1 MTYKMPRRGRGALH
15 MIAGLLVIS
24 AMVRI
29 GTVGAAMAEAS
40 DQTHS
45 EPEPVETHA
54 ADAHDV
60 EPTNAEL
67 GDQDTSALLVA
78 FQQREAR
85 LAAREAQL
93 IDRLQALRI
102 AEAEFARQIVALEEA
117 EKALSATIALADV
130 AAEADLGQLVEVYE
144 NMKPK
149 DAAELFQQMSPQF
162 AAGFLGMMNPES
174 AAQIMTLVPPD
185 VSYSISV
192 VLAGR
197 NANVPTQ

>member
-1 MTYKMPRRGRGALH
+1 MTKRMPRRGRGTLH
-15 MIAGLLVIS
+15 MLAGLLLIS
-24 AMVRI
+24 ALVRV
-29 GTVGAAMAEAS
+29 GTTGVAMAEAAT
-40 DQTHS
+40 DTHEEPQEMVAHTPAPAAPS
-45 EPEPVETHA
+45 E
-54 ADAHDV
+54 
-60 EPTNAEL
+60 
-67 GDQDTSALLVA
+67 DTSALLAA
-78 FQQREAR
+78 FQQRESR
-85 LAAREAQL
+85 LSAREAQL

-102 AEAEFARQIVALEEA
+102 AEAEIAKQLVALEEA
-117 EKALSATIALADV
+117 EQALSATIALADV
-130 AAEADLGQLVEVYE
+130 AAETDLGQLVDVYE

-149 DAAELFQQMSPQF
+149 DAAELFETMTPEF